1 MTAVI
6 TSSILPTTASTE
18 KASRIAT
25 TQTTGTGAAMVKV
38 ITSVCCTTFTS
49 DRVRVIIEAAPKRP
63 NSEAESSRLW
73 R

>member
-1 MTAVI
+1 
-6 TSSILPTTASTE
+6 
-18 KASRIAT
+18 
-25 TQTTGTGAAMVKV
+25 MVKV